1 MKLYNENAS
10 YKPSQMPRAC
20 KYILGLAKYAM
31 IPAYA
36 FMKPKNDDIQ

>member
-10 YKPSQMPRAC
+10 YKPSQMPRTC
-20 KYILGLAKYAM
+20 NTYWELAKYAM

-36 FMKPKNDDIQ
+36 FMNPKNDDPQ